1 MHSPNASQNPSGH
14 SPTLDRPDPERL
26 ARSVLPLTNQDPE
39 HLILHPYGVG
49 IDTHSRF
56 IQVCVLYRDAAV
68 IRRAEKSFPTDWPS
82 LAAAREWTLKILVG
96 LAEPDTLRYCI
107 ESTATYH
114 LPVIRAFAGIPTVVN
129 PLLAGATK
137 RKTDVLDAQLL
148 AHHSITGLWK
158 SSFIPS
164 QQSQELRVL
173 WAQRHEHTRAAVRAS
188 NRINNIILRFGHT
201 FASKYRIRSAEGE
214 GLLSELIEGHIPA
227 SPLVAPDGLPESVRG
242 IVATLLA
249 DLQTHTRAAHAAQ
262 VEARTFVRAREW
274 PTTKGPVPGQRLLE
288 HLMSVPGVGEITA
301 LAWLAEVCD
310 PRRFQNV
317 KQVAAFC
324 GCDPSLKTSAGKVT
338 SYTRRQGNA
347 RLHYHLI
354 NAASGL
360 IRSPREQFGELGR
373 SIAGRHK
380 KGGWKKACGAL
391 ARRIACGLWYV
402 HSKDEPFSYDKYKF
416 MLIPD
421 FRAVPIRD
429 IVGRAPAALLAREGY
444 HDTRQLIAA
453 YYQGRLSLIPGFGD
467 ASLRHI
473 RDWLREQHSKPAGL
487 EPPQVHSPKKEA
499 KRTYQ
504 LKPRQAYIP
513 RPNTKRGARRS

>member
-1 MHSPNASQNPSGH
+1 MHSPQNSPGPSR
-14 SPTLDRPDPERL
+14 PLDRTDAEPL
-26 ARSVLPLTNQDPE
+26 APSVLPLANQDPE

-49 IDTHSRF
+49 IDTHSQF

-82 LAAAREWTLKILVG
+82 LVAAREWTLKILVG

-114 LPVIRAFAGIPTVVN
+114 LPVIKAFGGIPSVVN

-164 QQSQELRVL
+164 QQAQELRVL
-173 WAQRHEHTRAAVRAS
+173 WAQRHEHARAAVRAS

-201 FASKYRIRSAEGE
+201 LGSKYRIRSAEGA
-214 GLLSELIEGHIPA
+214 GLLHELIEGHVPNC
-227 SPLVAPDGLPESVRG
+227 PLVAPDGLPDSIRG
-242 IVATLLA
+242 IVASLLA
-249 DLQTHTRAAHAAQ
+249 DLQTHTHAAHAAQ
-262 VEARTFVRAREW
+262 IEARNFVRAHDW
-274 PTTKGPVPGQRLLE
+274 PTAKASVPGQRLLE
-288 HLMSVPGVGEITA
+288 HLMTVPGVGEVTA

-338 SYTRRQGNA
+338 SYTRRQGNT
-347 RLHYHLI
+347 RLHYHLV

-402 HSKDEPFSYDKYKF
+402 HSKDEPFSYDGYKF

-429 IVGRAPAALLAREGY
+429 IVGKTPAALLAREGY
-444 HDTRQLIAA
+444 RDTRQLIAA
-453 YYQGRLSLIPGFGD
+453 YYQGRLALIPGFGD
-467 ASLRHI
+467 ASLCKI

-487 EPPQVHSPKKEA
+487 EPPEAHSPKKEGQ
-499 KRTYQ
+499 RTYR
-504 LKPRQAYIP
+504 LTPRQAYTA
-513 RPNTKRGARRS
+513 RPNNNRKAKRS

>member
-1 MHSPNASQNPSGH
+1 MHSTQNPSGPSGLLNRTEAEH
-14 SPTLDRPDPERL
+14 L

-49 IDTHSRF
+49 IDTHSKF
-56 IQVCVLYRDAAV
+56 IQVCVLYRDAAI
-68 IRRAEKSFPTDWPS
+68 IRRAEKSFPTDWPN
-82 LAAAREWTLKILVG
+82 LTAARDWTLKTLVG

-114 LPVIRAFAGIPTVVN
+114 LPVLKAFGGIPTVVN

-164 QQSQELRVL
+164 QQAQELRVL
-173 WAQRHEHTRAAVRAS
+173 WAQRYEHTRAAVRAS

-201 FASKYRIRSAEGE
+201 LASQYRIRSAEGQ
-214 GLLSELIEGHIPA
+214 GLLSELIEGHIPNC
-227 SPLVAPDGLPESVRG
+227 PLVAPDGLPESIRG

-249 DLQTHTRAAHAAQ
+249 DLHNHTLAAHAAQ
-262 VEARTFVRAREW
+262 VEARTFVRAHDW
-274 PTTKGPVPGQRLLE
+274 PTAKGPVPGQRLLE

-301 LAWLAEVCD
+301 LAWLAEICD

-347 RLHYHLI
+347 RLHYHLV

-360 IRSPREQFGELGR
+360 IRSPTEQFGQLGR

-402 HSKDEPFSYDKYKF
+402 HSKDEPFSYDGYKF

-421 FRAVPIRD
+421 FRAVPIRE
-429 IVGRAPAALLAREGY
+429 IVGPAPATLLRREGY
-444 HDTRQLIAA
+444 KDTRQLIAA
-453 YYQGRLSLIPGFGD
+453 YYQGRLALIPGFGD
-467 ASLRHI
+467 ASLRKI

-487 EPPQVHSPKKEA
+487 EPPELPSPKKEGP
-499 KRTYQ
+499 RTYQ
-504 LKPRQAYIP
+504 LKPRQAYP
-513 RPNTKRGARRS
+513 AHPNNQRSAKRS